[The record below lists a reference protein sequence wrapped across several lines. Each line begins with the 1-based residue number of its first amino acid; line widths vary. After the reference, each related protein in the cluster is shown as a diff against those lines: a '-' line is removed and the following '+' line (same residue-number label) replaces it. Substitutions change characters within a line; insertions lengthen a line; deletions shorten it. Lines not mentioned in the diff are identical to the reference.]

1 MIMENISLY
10 PTLTPDMLKNSGYV
24 SDKYIYTYSYQG
36 KYYGLQQKGTATVKL
51 TDPLDLWKIE
61 AEGLKIDKTIHIAYP
76 NLLQG
81 PAGVACRNAELGLC
95 IIWTNK
101 ALTQTGHILPETDIT
116 TPQGR
121 VCKFSYEFPSGTISG
136 DLELLLIMYIKKRAE
151 EVAHDEGALIN
162 ETGVTVGEIE
172 RTVLDF
178 NSIYMEFPIEEYKSD
193 KEPLWWVE
201 FSEWEDPKTTDMFTK
216 DNICLFLNP
225 YYDDCPSPSM
235 DSSGGSIKNVDLLID
250 ILAQTYLLI
259 FERLSDDDL
268 RATRLNIGLT
278 SNSICSIL
286 NQFIENCNEVEL
298 DWGSP
303 ERLLKTLQ
311 INIRAMLIRG
321 DE

>member
-1 MIMENISLY
+1 MENISLY
-10 PTLTPDMLKNSGYV
+10 PTLTPDMLQNSGYV

-36 KYYGLQQKGTATVKL
+36 QYHGLRQKGTATVKL
-51 TDPLDLWKIE
+51 TDPLELWKIE
-61 AEGLKIDKTIHIAYP
+61 DEGLKIDKTVHIAYP

-81 PAGVACRNAELGLC
+81 PEGVACRNAELGLC

-101 ALTQTGHILPETDIT
+101 TLTQTGYILPETDIT

-121 VCKFSYEFPSGTISG
+121 VCKFSYEFPPGTISG
-136 DLELLLIMYIKKRAE
+136 DLELLLTMYIKKEADE
-151 EVAHDEGALIN
+151 AFTDEGSLIN

-178 NSIYMEFPIEEYKSD
+178 NSIYMEFPIEEFKSE

-216 DNICLFLNP
+216 DNICLYLNP
-225 YYDDCPSPSM
+225 YYDGCPTPSM
-235 DSSGGSIKNVDLLID
+235 DATGGSIKNIDLLID

-268 RATRLNIGLT
+268 RATKLNIGLT

-286 NQFIENCNEVEL
+286 NQFIESCNEVEL
-298 DWGSP
+298 DWGSS

-311 INIRAMLIRG
+311 INIRSMLTRG
-321 DE
+321 GE

>member
-1 MIMENISLY
+1 MGCCRCCPSLIPYFESELSNDIFISSA
-10 PTLTPDMLKNSGYV
+10 K
-24 SDKYIYTYSYQG
+24 K
-36 KYYGLQQKGTATVKL
+36 VKL
-51 TDPLDLWKIE
+51 P
-61 AEGLKIDKTIHIAYP
+61 
-76 NLLQG
+76 
-81 PAGVACRNAELGLC
+81 
-95 IIWTNK
+95 
-101 ALTQTGHILPETDIT
+101 ILPETDIT

-121 VCKFSYEFPSGTISG
+121 VCKFSYEFPPGTITG
-136 DLELLLIMYIKKRAE
+136 DLELLFTMYIKKEADE
-151 EVAHDEGALIN
+151 AFTDEGSLIN

-178 NSIYMEFPIEEYKSD
+178 NSIYMEFPIEEFKSE

-216 DNICLFLNP
+216 DNICLYLNP
-225 YYDDCPSPSM
+225 YYDGCPTPSM
-235 DSSGGSIKNVDLLID
+235 DATGGSIKNIDLLID

-268 RATRLNIGLT
+268 RATKLNIGLT

-286 NQFIENCNEVEL
+286 NQFIESCNEVEL
-298 DWGSP
+298 DWGSS

-311 INIRAMLIRG
+311 INIRSMLTRG

>member
-1 MIMENISLY
+1 MENISLF
-10 PTLTPDMLKNSGYV
+10 PMLTPDMLLNSGYV
-24 SDKYIYTYSYQG
+24 PDKYIFTYSYHGQ
-36 KYYGLQQKGTATVKL
+36 YYGLRQKGTATVKL
-51 TDPLDLWKIE
+51 TDPLELWKIE
-61 AEGLKIDKTIHIAYP
+61 DEGLKIDKTVHIAYP
-76 NLLQG
+76 KLLQG
-81 PAGVACRNAELGLC
+81 PAGVACRKAELGLC

-121 VCKFSYEFPSGTISG
+121 VCKFSHEFPPGMISG
-136 DLELLLIMYIKKRAE
+136 DLELLLIMYVKKRAE
-151 EVAHDEGALIN
+151 EVDPDEGALIN

-216 DNICLFLNP
+216 DNICLYLNP
-225 YYDDCPSPSM
+225 YYDGCPSPSM
-235 DSSGGSIKNVDLLID
+235 DSSGGSIKNIDLRID

-268 RATRLNIGLT
+268 RAT
-278 SNSICSIL
+278 
-286 NQFIENCNEVEL
+286 
-298 DWGSP
+298 
-303 ERLLKTLQ
+303 
-311 INIRAMLIRG
+311 
-321 DE
+321 

>member
-1 MIMENISLY
+1 MENISLY
-10 PTLTPDMLKNSGYV
+10 PTLTPEMLQNSGCV
-24 SDKYIYTYSYQG
+24 PEKYIFTYSFQG
-36 KYYGLQQKGTATVKL
+36 RYYGLKQNGTATVKL
-51 TDPLDLWKIE
+51 TDPLELWKIE
-61 AEGLKIDKTIHIAYP
+61 DEGLKIDKTVNIAYP
-76 NLLQG
+76 DLLQG
-81 PAGVACRNAELGLC
+81 PTGVACRNAELGLC

-101 ALTQTGHILPETDIT
+101 TLTQTGHILPETEII

-121 VCKFSYEFPSGTISG
+121 VCKFSYEFPPGMISG
-136 DLELLLIMYIKKRAE
+136 DLELLLIMYVKKRAE
-151 EVAHDEGALIN
+151 EVGPDEGALIN
-162 ETGVTVGEIE
+162 ETGVTVGQIE
-172 RTVLDF
+172 RKVLDF

-216 DNICLFLNP
+216 DNICLYLNP
-225 YYDDCPSPSM
+225 YYDSCPSPSM
-235 DSSGGSIKNVDLLID
+235 DRSGGSIKNVDILID

-259 FERLSDDDL
+259 FGRLSDDDL

-286 NQFIENCNEVEL
+286 NQFIESCNEVEL

-311 INIRAMLIRG
+311 INIRSMLIRE

>member
-1 MIMENISLY
+1 MENISLY
-10 PTLTPDMLKNSGYV
+10 PTLTPDMLQNSGCV
-24 SDKYIYTYSYQG
+24 PEKYIFTYSYQG
-36 KYYGLQQKGTATVKL
+36 QYYGLKQNGTATVKL
-51 TDPLDLWKIE
+51 TDPLELWKIE
-61 AEGLKIDKTIHIAYP
+61 DEGLKIDKTVNIAYP
-76 NLLQG
+76 DLLQG
-81 PAGVACRNAELGLC
+81 STGVACRNAELGLC

-101 ALTQTGHILPETDIT
+101 ALTQTGYILPETDIT

-121 VCKFSYEFPSGTISG
+121 VCKFSYEFLPGMISG

-151 EVAHDEGALIN
+151 EVGPDEGALIN
-162 ETGVTVGEIE
+162 ETGVTVGQIE
-172 RTVLDF
+172 RKVLDF

-216 DNICLFLNP
+216 DNICLYLNP
-225 YYDDCPSPSM
+225 YYDGCPSPSM
-235 DSSGGSIKNVDLLID
+235 DRSGGSIKNVDVLID

-259 FERLSDDDL
+259 FGRLSDDDL
-268 RATRLNIGLT
+268 RATRLNIGLS

-286 NQFIENCNEVEL
+286 NQFIDSCNEVEL

-311 INIRAMLIRG
+311 INIRSMLTRE